1 MHRERA
7 IARKETEITRM
18 AFRPTQYLIEGELDN
33 TNPKKVTGWMRF
45 VGLKEKVTFDLEGN
59 FHRDIRGA
67 KIHFRGDACED
78 QQEID
83 PGGYFEG
90 FAQHQ
95 TGKAGDIT
103 AGLPPYDY
111 GSTPYVEIYSE
122 QNGRIV
128 LKLEPVQIEVIGTPI
143 PAIESD
149 PISRKE
155 QRRNMAEFLGSV
167 AQEMN
172 IPTERAICIGNEAV
186 ITAKQRAANNHV
198 RGMKLL
204 PYKIRERLPSL
215 GGQDDKGGKAVAY
228 AKFFTPDSS
237 FTWLI
242 TEGFPVRDKDNE
254 PVDYIL
260 FGLVEGQCKEL
271 GYFRLSELETV
282 RGPMGL
288 PIERDLYWKPKT
300 LEEIAPE
307 MFSGN
312 EQSD

>member
-1 MHRERA
+1 
-7 IARKETEITRM
+7 M

-33 TNPKKVTGWMRF
+33 TNPKKVIGWMRF

-67 KIHFRGDACED
+67 KIHFTGDAYED
-78 QQEID
+78 SADID
-83 PGGYFEG
+83 SGSYFDG

-95 TGKAGDIT
+95 IGKAGDIT
-103 AGLPPYDY
+103 AGLPPHDY
-111 GSTPYVEIYSE
+111 GTTPYAEMYSE

-128 LKLEPVQIEVIGTPI
+128 LELESAQIEVIGTPI

-155 QRRNMAEFLGSV
+155 QRRNMAEFLCSI
-167 AQEMN
+167 AQEMD
-172 IPTERAICIGNEAV
+172 IPQENVICVGSETV
-186 ITAKQRAANNHV
+186 TTAKKRAANNRV

-215 GGQDDKGGKAVAY
+215 GGQDCKGGKAVAY
-228 AKFFTPDSS
+228 AKCFTPSS
-237 FTWLI
+237 SWTWYI
-242 TEGFPVRDKDNE
+242 TEGSPVRNKDND

-271 GYFRLSELETV
+271 GYFRLSELESV

-288 PIERDLYWKPKT
+288 PIERDLHWKPKT

-307 MFSGN
+307 MFGNN
-312 EQSD
+312 EQND